1 MSVLGIDIGAAF
13 VDLALLHG
21 GQVRT
26 AKFAVGERAP
36 AEAILAAI
44 DGACADW
51 GLAVA
56 MLDEIRLGSTGA
68 VNMLLARSGA
78 RVGLVTNAGFRDT
91 LALGRQNRADLY
103 DPVAKSPSPT
113 FLAAR
118 DDIIGIAGRIDAQG
132 KEAAALSAGEIEAAA
147 ARFAA
152 DGIEAVAVCLLFSHV
167 NPVHERACA
176 EILRVRL
183 PGVPVV
189 LSHEIDGN
197 AREYERTVSTCL
209 EAWLRPGRMA
219 MLDGLADGLAAR
231 GFAGRLS
238 LADSRGNLVAPEVAR
253 RRVISQI
260 ASGPAVSAL
269 EAGRIAREAGAAR
282 AIAVDIGSA
291 STDIVLIANAEPAT
305 AGRAVFAGVPLRL
318 PMADVESIAIGGGRA
333 VAAQGGGLAFGA
345 FALENEPTLTDALV
359 VLAQLPEAAAKPGA
373 RERIAGLA
381 AQLDMPVAEAA
392 RQAREAALDAIADAV
407 SSYAA
412 RRNVDPADVA
422 LIASGGLG
430 GPLACALAD
439 RLGAR
444 RVVASPAPSV
454 SGALGLLRA
463 RHASERV
470 VPVSRPLAEITDAE
484 LSAMLGDGAS
494 GAAAARRIVAEI
506 AADPFM
512 HPVRVPLEGEPSAQA
527 LREAFVRHFTQ
538 RYGTRPAGAGFV
550 FSLAVLTFEAGA
562 AEAEAARAEPAAA
575 TIDRLWAADGWSV
588 DAPGRGFR
596 SLARQAPPATMAPRT
611 LQMRLDAIAQ
621 GMQETLFGT
630 AISPV
635 VREGNDAAAALLS
648 LDGEVVALSDA
659 IPLLLGALDGS
670 VRSILA
676 EFPVETLRDGD
687 LYMMN
692 DPYAGGTHLPDITV
706 MRPVFHAGEPVCI
719 AATILHHQDIG
730 GMRAGSV
737 PPDATD
743 IHQEG
748 LRLPPMRMGANGTI
762 APEIVRLI
770 SVNSRAPAV
779 VLGDLAAQIGAA
791 NQAADALARLLGESG
806 RQAFADGV
814 ARCLDLGEA
823 AARQMLAE
831 MPAGPHAAVERL
843 DPMPGLPDVTIRLS
857 LDCGGGR
864 LKADFAGTSAQVPA
878 PINCVRSGP
887 FAATFFSL
895 LCLLGGNP
903 FRNGGVARVIELA
916 LPEGCAIN
924 ASPPAAVNARMG
936 MVRATTSALLQAFG
950 KARPQDMP
958 AANSGMSYVLAFSG
972 RRPDGRPFVSTEVI
986 AGGAGGGPR
995 ANGASGLSTDVGN
1008 AMNMPAEALEALT
1021 PLRLVSAEIRAGS
1034 GGEGRHRGGDG
1045 IRRTYLALADGI
1057 AVSLRGERFASVP
1070 AGLVG
1075 GGSPKPS
1082 AATVLRADGRKESLL
1097 SRSTPTLNRGDQLIV
1112 ESCGGAGY
1120 GSAGS

>member
-13 VDLALLHG
+13 VDLALLHDG
-21 GQVRT
+21 RIRT
-26 AKFAVGERAP
+26 AKQAVGERRP
-36 AEAILAAI
+36 GEAILSAI

-51 GLAVA
+51 SLPVSVLG
-56 MLDEIRLGSTGA
+56 EIRLGSTGA

-78 RVGLVTNAGFRDT
+78 RVGLVTNAGFGDT

-113 FLAAR
+113 FLVAR
-118 DDIIGIAGRIDAQG
+118 ENIVEIAGRLDAAGQ
-132 KEAAALSAGEIEAAA
+132 EVAPLSTDEVEAAA

-152 DGIEAVAVCLLFSHV
+152 AGIEAVAVCLLFSHV
-167 NPVHERACA
+167 NPAHELACA
-176 EILRVRL
+176 EILRARL
-183 PGVPVV
+183 PGVPVA
-189 LSHEIDGN
+189 LSHEVDGN

-209 EAWLRPGRMA
+209 EAWLRPSRIA

-231 GFAGRLS
+231 GFGGRLS
-238 LADSRGNLVAPEVAR
+238 LADSRGNLIGPEAAR

-260 ASGPAVSAL
+260 ASGPAASAL
-269 EAGRIAREAGAAR
+269 EAAAIAREAGAAR
-282 AIAVDIGSA
+282 AIVVDIGSA
-291 STDIVLIANAEPAT
+291 STDIVLIEDGQPAT
-305 AGRAVFAGVPLRL
+305 TGRAVFAGVPLRL
-318 PMADVESIAIGGGRA
+318 PMTDVESIAVGGSRA
-333 VAAQGGGLAFGA
+333 VSAQAGGPAFGGLAA
-345 FALENEPTLTDALV
+345 EDEPTLTDALV
-359 VLAQLPEAAAKPGA
+359 VLAEMPEAAAKPGTH
-373 RERIAGLA
+373 ERLA
-381 AQLDMPVAEAA
+381 ALAGQLGTSVAEAA
-392 RQAREAALDAIADAV
+392 QRTRDAALDGIASAV

-412 RRNVDPADVA
+412 RRNVDPAGVA
-422 LIASGGLG
+422 LVASGGLG
-430 GPLACALAD
+430 GLLACALAD

-444 RVVASPAPSV
+444 RVVASQAPSV

-463 RHASERV
+463 RHAEERV
-470 VPVSRPLAEITDAE
+470 VPVSRPLPDITDAE
-484 LSAMLGDGAS
+484 LSRMLGKAGPD
-494 GAAAARRIVAEI
+494 RRIVMEI

-538 RYGTRPAGAGFV
+538 RYGTKPAGAGFV
-550 FSLAVLTFEAGA
+550 FSLAILTFEAETGEAGTARPEPTADA
-562 AEAEAARAEPAAA
+562 A
-575 TIDRLWAADGWSV
+575 IDRLRAEDGWSV
-588 DAPGRGFR
+588 DEGRGIAGLTR
-596 SLARQAPPATMAPRT
+596 HSPPAAPSPRS

-648 LDGEVVALSDA
+648 LDGEVIALSNA

-676 EFPVETLRDGD
+676 EFPVATLRDGD
-687 LYMMN
+687 LYLMN

-706 MRPVFHAGEPVCI
+706 MRPVFFEGRPVCI
-719 AATILHHQDIG
+719 AATILHHQDVG

-748 LRLPPMRMGANGTI
+748 LRLPPMRMGADGAI
-762 APEIVRLI
+762 APEMVRLI
-770 SVNSRAPAV
+770 SVNSRAPGV

-791 NQAADALARLLGESG
+791 NQAANALGRLLAETG
-806 RQAFADGV
+806 RQAFLDGV
-814 ARCLDLGEA
+814 AQCLDLGEA
-823 AARQMLAE
+823 AARRVLAAL
-831 MPAGPHAAVERL
+831 PAGPHAAVERL
-843 DPMPGLPDVTIRLS
+843 DPMPNLPDVTIRLS
-857 LDCGGGR
+857 LDCAEGR
-864 LKADFAGTSAQVPA
+864 LRADFTGTSAQVPA

-887 FAATFFSL
+887 FAASFFSL
-895 LCLLGGNP
+895 LCLMGDNP
-903 FRNGGVARVIELA
+903 FRNGGVARAIELV
-916 LPEGCAIN
+916 LPEACAIN
-924 ASPPAAVNARMG
+924 AAPPAAVNARMG
-936 MVRATTSALLQAFG
+936 VVRATTSALLHALG
-950 KARPQDMP
+950 KARPQNMP

-972 RRPDGRPFVSTEVI
+972 RRADGRPFVSTEII

-995 ANGASGLSTDVGN
+995 ADGASGLSTDVGN

-1070 AGLVG
+1070 AGLLG
-1075 GGSPKPS
+1075 GDAPKPS
-1082 AATVLRADGRKESLL
+1082 AACVRRADGREEKLL